1 MYPSIFHM
9 YVMNDINKQLNK
21 SSELS
26 ELRKENEDLK
36 KQINDLQN
44 RLKWVIDS
52 KNEIYDK
59 YIKIIINN
67 SIKK

>member
-1 MYPSIFHM
+1 M

-21 SSELS
+21 TSELS

-36 KQINDLQN
+36 KQIKDLQN
-44 RLKWVIDS
+44 RLNWVIAA

-59 YIKIIINN
+59 YINKIINN